1 MRLIAAALVF
11 ALALVAPATAETS
24 VDGAFT
30 AKKSCPALQSFRKGT
45 NPGDITVVPGTTY
58 GVIAIDANPANY
70 YYITV
75 PGANPA
81 KRWVAAECGDF
92 AAGNSP
98 TTSDESTTT
107 EPDAPATG
115 TTNYI
120 LAISW
125 EPAFCERRP
134 RVTECRTQTTAS
146 PDARQFSLHGL
157 WPQPRSNAYCGV
169 SGDDRSIDDTNR
181 WRDLPAVTLSAATR
195 SALDAAMPGTQSAL
209 ERHEWIV
216 HGTCY
221 GGAQERYF
229 SDAITALAAVN
240 ASPLARLFAAN
251 IGKRIS
257 LDQIRTA
264 LDQGFGRGAGD
275 RARLAC
281 DDDGGRRLISE
292 ITLGLASK
300 SSTPSSFATALRN
313 GAPTD
318 GGCDG
323 GIVDPAGQQ

>member
-1 MRLIAAALVF
+1 MRLITAALVF
-11 ALALVAPATAETS
+11 ALALVAPAAAETS

-30 AKKSCPALQSFRKGT
+30 ATKSCPALQSFRKGT
-45 NPGDITVVPGTTY
+45 NPGDIAVVPGTTY
-58 GVIAIDANPANY
+58 GVIAIDANPASY

-75 PGANPA
+75 PGANPV
-81 KRWVAAECGDF
+81 KRWVAAKCGDF
-92 AAGNSP
+92 AAGNAP
-98 TTSDESTTT
+98 TTTDTSTPT

-115 TTNYI
+115 TTNFI

-125 EPAFCERRP
+125 EPAFCESRP
-134 RVTECRTQTTAS
+134 RVTECRTQTSAS
-146 PDARQFSLHGL
+146 SYARQFSLHGL

-169 SGDDRSIDDTNR
+169 SGDDRAIDDANR
-181 WRDLPAVTLSAATR
+181 WHDLPAVMLSAPTR
-195 SALDAAMPGTQSAL
+195 SALDAAMPGTRSAL

-221 GGAQERYF
+221 GGGQERYF
-229 SDAITALAAVN
+229 SDAVTALAAVN

-251 IGKRIS
+251 IGKHIS

-300 SSTPSSFATALRN
+300 PSSPAGFAAALRN